1 MERNIDWTHSGRSE
15 MTAKYE
21 SYSLTSN
28 NILGK
33 ELELGKRA
41 SIMPYGGVK
50 VMYGIRPTFS
60 EKGLEALEVDGND
73 AWSVK
78 PKAGVELKGEYPLNS
93 RESWKLKGALDLSY
107 EYELADFNEREY
119 ARLTAVEDNYHK
131 LAKPE
136 DEKGAFKTKA
146 TLGVEIEDRYGIFLT
161 GEYKTGDVGKDDYRA
176 GISLKAVF

>member
-21 SYSLTSN
+21 SYSMTSD

-60 EKGLEALEVDGND
+60 ENGLEALQIDGND

-78 PKAGVELKGEYPLNS
+78 PKAGVELKGEYPLGNK
-93 RESWKLKGALDLSY
+93 ESWKLKGALDLSY

-119 ARLTAVEDNYHK
+119 AKLTAVEDSYHR
-131 LAKPE
+131 LAKPDE
-136 DEKGAFKTKA
+136 EKGAFKTRA
-146 TLGVEIEDRYGIFLT
+146 ALGVEIEDRYGVFLT
-161 GEYKTGDVGKDDYRA
+161 GEYKTGESGKDDYRA
-176 GISLKAVF
+176 GINLKAVF